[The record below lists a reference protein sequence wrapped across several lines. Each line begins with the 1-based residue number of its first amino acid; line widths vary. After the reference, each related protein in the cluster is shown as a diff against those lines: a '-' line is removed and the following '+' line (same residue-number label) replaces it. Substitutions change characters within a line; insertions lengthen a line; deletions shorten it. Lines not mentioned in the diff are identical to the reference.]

1 MIPEFTNVG
10 NITVIQAALGVTERD
25 HASVESL
32 LSTQKAVYTSSDGA
46 KEAEVRFITPADGDG
61 WALEMYAAKTAYDHY
76 TRMATLTLTGGTQV
90 HSADKV
96 FVDTIVGSNEAWFYE
111 AWIGGLPVLPQ
122 KIQSGENMIARY
134 HWQLQGYNRFLFI
147 ASTIEAG
154 KRLEVEV
161 AEIN

>member
-25 HASVESL
+25 YASVEAL
-32 LSTQKAVYTSSDGA
+32 LSTQKAVYTSTDGA
-46 KEAEVRFITPADGDG
+46 KEAEVRFITPADADG
-61 WALEMYAAKTAYDHY
+61 WVVELYAAKTAYDHY

-90 HSADKV
+90 HSSGKV
-96 FVDTIVGSNEAWFYE
+96 FVDTLVGTNE
-111 AWIGGLPVLPQ
+111 AWIGVFPVARE
-122 KIQSGENMIARY
+122 IQSAVNMIARY
-134 HWQLQGYNRFLFI
+134 SWQLKGYKRFLFI

>member
-25 HASVESL
+25 YASVESL
-32 LSTQKAVYTSSDGA
+32 LSTQKAAYTPTDGA

-90 HSADKV
+90 HSSGKV
-96 FVDTIVGSNEAWFYE
+96 FVDTLVGTNEAWL
-111 AWIGGLPVLPQ
+111 GGVHEKHQ
-122 KIQSGENMIARY
+122 VIQSAVNMIARY
-134 HWQLQGYNRFLFI
+134 SWLLKGYKRFLFI

>member
-25 HASVESL
+25 YASVEAL
-32 LSTQKAVYTSSDGA
+32 LSTQKAVYTPTDGA
-46 KEAEVRFITPADGDG
+46 KEAEVRFITPADADG
-61 WALEMYAAKTAYDHY
+61 WVVEMYAAKTAYDHY

-90 HSADKV
+90 HSSGKV
-96 FVDTIVGSNEAWFYE
+96 FVDTLVGTNE
-111 AWIGGLPVLPQ
+111 AWIGTFPPPRE
-122 KIQSGENMIARY
+122 IQSAVNMIARY
-134 HWQLQGYNRFLFI
+134 SWLLKGYKRFLFI

>member
-25 HASVESL
+25 YASVESL
-32 LSTQKAVYTSSDGA
+32 LSTQKAAYTPTDGA

-90 HSADKV
+90 HSSGKV
-96 FVDTIVGSNEAWFYE
+96 FVDTLVGSNEAWYSD
-111 AWIGGLPVLPQ
+111 LPVPVE
-122 KIQSGENMIARY
+122 IQSTGDMIARY
-134 HWQLQGYNRFLFI
+134 SWLLKGYKRFLFI

>member
-25 HASVESL
+25 YASVESL
-32 LSTQKAVYTSSDGA
+32 LSTQKAAYTPTDGA
-46 KEAEVRFITPADGDG
+46 KEAEVRFITPADADG
-61 WALEMYAAKTAYDHY
+61 WVVELYAAKTAYDHY

-90 HSADKV
+90 HSSGKV
-96 FVDTIVGSNEAWFYE
+96 FVDTLVGTNEAWL
-111 AWIGGLPVLPQ
+111 GGVIWVKPQ
-122 KIQSGENMIARY
+122 EIQSAVNMIARY
-134 HWQLQGYNRFLFI
+134 SWLLKGYKRFLFI